1 MESYDPEQPI
11 DPEGWNALD
20 EAERQVLVERHHRK
34 IHIKVPNLRAHAAI
48 HVAVENQV
56 ALGDEIPTQKT
67 LRRLMSEGLS
77 RHDAVHSIGSV
88 LAEHLWNLF
97 KDDAKDEDPNAE
109 YFRQLEELTAESWRK
124 NYGEESEEDDQEQR
138 PAGE

>member
-48 HVAVENQV
+48 HVVVENQV
-56 ALGDEIPTQKT
+56 ALGDEFPAQET
-67 LRRLMSEGLS
+67 LTRLMGEGLS
-77 RHDAVHSIGSV
+77 RHDAIHAIGSV
-88 LAEHLWNLF
+88 LAEHMWNLL
-97 KDDAKDEDPNAE
+97 KDDATDKDHNAE
-109 YFRQLEELTAESWRK
+109 YSRQLEELTAESWRK
-124 NYGEESEEDDQEQR
+124 NFGEESGEDDQE
-138 PAGE
+138 